1 MKITFSLATLFLALS
16 LNANEFPL
24 IQPLSVER
32 APAKVVTSVQAKEI
46 AKQEKIK
53 IETKNALNSNDS
65 DEFAKTQLLDISFA
79 IGSASIS
86 ENSISKI
93 MEFTNYLKQNK
104 GYQVVLYGYVD
115 SEKQKYANLVL
126 SQKRVDNVIS
136 VLIENGVS
144 STRLTAVGKGEVDSA
159 GNPRVEALIIK

>member
-1 MKITFSLATLFLALS
+1 MKIILSFATIFLTLS

-24 IQPLSVER
+24 IQPMSVER
-32 APAKVVTSVQAKEI
+32 APAKVAKSVQVAKLAEEEKNTI
-46 AKQEKIK
+46 ATQSAVK
-53 IETKNALNSNDS
+53 ASNP
-65 DEFAKTQLLDISFA
+65 DEFAKTQLLDIEFTS
-79 IGSASIS
+79 GSASIANDS
-86 ENSISKI
+86 MSKI
-93 MEFTNYLKQNK
+93 IEFAQHLQQNK

-115 SEKQKYANLVL
+115 SEEEKHDNLVL
-126 SQKRVDNVIS
+126 SQKRVDNVIK